1 MPGASIDDARAW
13 LKRGAAVLPLPLRSK
28 SSDDAELAGAQA
40 HRRRARR
47 ALRCEPRNI
56 GVLLGKPSGD
66 LVDVDCDWTEA
77 ATAAAALLPRTAIFG
92 RASSPSFAP
101 ALPARQASSPGSG
114 SSAVRRGPD
123 RHVARA
129 ALHRRAD
136 DGAAVRS
143 PDRRGSSLGAAGQA
157 GAHRRRGARSTVRAR
172 RFGCGARAARVA
184 QWLRHELALA
194 VAGAMLGSGWSE
206 DEAAALVEAASQ
218 VAGDLEL
225 ADRLAAVR
233 TTAEALRA
241 GQPATGL
248 PTLARLAGEELVGV
262 LKRWLHLG
270 ELHGVHVGDGP
281 SDWVGTEDGGELAVR
296 RVAEIDERPVRWLW
310 QNRFARGKLSMI
322 AGKQGLSKS
331 VLTCEV
337 AAIVSQRGLW
347 PLDGTRCELGD
358 VLMLNAEDDPED
370 TIRPRLRAAG
380 ADLERVHVVEGVRFK
395 SGKRRLVTL
404 RDVEL
409 LDRFLARHPGRFRF
423 LVADPVGAFLAGKDS
438 HKDAEVRELLAPLKE
453 LAERHDLAVLLVAHL
468 NKAQGMEAIYRVLG
482 SVGFTA
488 AVRSLYILAP
498 DPDDRDRLLLLP
510 EKQNVAPSRMLG
522 LAYRLESVDLGGGIV
537 APRVR
542 WIEAAE
548 MRSADEVLNPERPD
562 REAPERDEAEQWLR
576 ERLKDGP
583 AGSAELRQEVH
594 EAALGFSWPTVERA
608 KCRLGIRAYKEG
620 KHWFWGLP
628 DESRPSTPSTPSPSR
643 DGKADGDGAEE
654 GNNINLSSR
663 DGDGLDGLD
672 GLGEGASGSP
682 DEPDADVL

>member
-1 MPGASIDDARAW
+1 M
-13 LKRGAAVLPLPLRSK
+13 
-28 SSDDAELAGAQA
+28 
-40 HRRRARR
+40 
-47 ALRCEPRNI
+47 
-56 GVLLGKPSGD
+56 
-66 LVDVDCDWTEA
+66 
-77 ATAAAALLPRTAIFG
+77 
-92 RASSPSFAP
+92 
-101 ALPARQASSPGSG
+101 
-114 SSAVRRGPD
+114 
-123 RHVARA
+123 
-129 ALHRRAD
+129 
-136 DGAAVRS
+136 
-143 PDRRGSSLGAAGQA
+143 
-157 GAHRRRGARSTVRAR
+157 
-172 RFGCGARAARVA
+172 
-184 QWLRHELALA
+184 
-194 VAGAMLGSGWSE
+194 
-206 DEAAALVEAASQ
+206 
-218 VAGDLEL
+218 
-225 ADRLAAVR
+225 
-233 TTAEALRA
+233 
-241 GQPATGL
+241 
-248 PTLARLAGEELVGV
+248 

-380 ADLERVHVVEGVRFK
+380 ADLERVHLVEGVRFK

-542 WIEAAE
+542 WIETAE

-628 DESRPSTPSTPSPSR
+628 DESRPSTPSPSR

-672 GLGEGASGSP
+672 GLGGASSSP
-682 DEPDADVL
+682 DEPVADVL